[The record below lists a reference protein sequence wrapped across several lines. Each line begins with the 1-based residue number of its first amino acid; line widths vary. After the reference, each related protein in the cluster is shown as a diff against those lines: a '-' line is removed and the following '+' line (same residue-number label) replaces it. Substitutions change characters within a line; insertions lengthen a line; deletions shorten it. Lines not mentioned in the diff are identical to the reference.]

1 MPRDRSQLQR
11 MIARM
16 EEALSIMENQQGARQ
31 DVLDKEFEEDCRDE
45 EEQFVN
51 PLDAPPNY
59 PFTDGI
65 HGGPPMKVHG
75 EPDAK

>member
-16 EEALSIMENQQGARQ
+16 EEALAIMEKQQDARQ
-31 DVLDKEFEEDCRDE
+31 DALDKEFEEDCRDE
-45 EEQFVN
+45 DQFVN
-51 PLDAPPNY
+51 PLDAPPNH
-59 PFTDGI
+59 PFSDGI
-65 HGGPPMKVHG
+65 HGGPPLKIHG